1 MNNLADNQKFKTED
15 AYRIEI
21 YFVDTNTS
29 LLEILKEYMLSQME
43 YPLVKILFKMKKATV
58 TSVLQVTVAFAFGI
72 YESNSSMFTFLPK

>member
-15 AYRIEI
+15 AYRVEI

-43 YPLVKILFKMKKATV
+43 YPFGEN
-58 TSVLQVTVAFAFGI
+58 SV
-72 YESNSSMFTFLPK
+72 